1 MDSNPATG
9 LSPPRAP
16 TPGSSELQL
25 QTGVPPIPA
34 KIKERQSAKIREL
47 AKALQ
52 NSGFY
57 TLDEQAKALGLSR
70 STAWTVRRANH
81 KASGLSASIINRM
94 LATPHLPSLVRSK
107 ILEYV
112 EEKAAGLYGGS
123 RAQRRTFIARISL
136 EGARA
141 LCEQNGQPEI
151 AKRIDPSA
159 QLVRS
164 NQSLETKRDERTRQ
178 GVENLKRDTNV
189 LSALKRSA
197 FSSAS

>member
-9 LSPPRAP
+9 FSLAP
-16 TPGSSELQL
+16 MPGSGELQL
-25 QTGVPPIPA
+25 QTGVPPIPS
-34 KIKERQSAKIREL
+34 KMKERQSAKIREL

-52 NSGFY
+52 NAGFY

-70 STAWTVRRANH
+70 STTWTVRKANH

-94 LATPHLPSLVRSK
+94 LAMPHLPSLVRSK
-107 ILEYV
+107 IFEYV

-123 RAQRRTFIARISL
+123 RTQRRMFAARISL

-141 LCEQNGQPEI
+141 LSEQNGQSEI